1 MSFGAETYRVLIASP
16 SDLAEEREAATEAIK
31 NMLWPWSCR
40 STNFLPELR
49 SCSIFVLTAPSR
61 RRSPGRSSV
70 FEQRRFGRR
79 NRGARGPD
87 GKNGVRPE
95 MAPQQVEKIEFA
107 PGNGRGSE
115 AENPQDVVSGRAADR
130 ARPARMTR
138 LQKVA
143 EKAAQGF
150 EIARCKTEIGAC
162 RRRRRRASSLARDRP
177 RVRGR
182 RLLRTPGGAA
192 KIWST

>member
-1 MSFGAETYRVLIASP
+1 MP
-16 SDLAEEREAATEAIK
+16 
-31 NMLWPWSCR
+31 WPWSCR

-49 SCSIFVLTAPSR
+49 SRSIFVLTAPSR

-87 GKNGVRPE
+87 GKKRSRPE

-107 PGNGRGSE
+107 PGNGRVPE
-115 AENPQDVVSGRAADR
+115 AANPQDVVSGRAADR
-130 ARPARMTR
+130 ARLRKNDKVA
-138 LQKVA
+138 KVA
-143 EKAAQGF
+143 EKGAQGL

-162 RRRRRRASSLARDRP
+162 RRRKRRASSLAGSSAR
-177 RVRGR
+177 
-182 RLLRTPGGAA
+182 A
-192 KIWST
+192 WS